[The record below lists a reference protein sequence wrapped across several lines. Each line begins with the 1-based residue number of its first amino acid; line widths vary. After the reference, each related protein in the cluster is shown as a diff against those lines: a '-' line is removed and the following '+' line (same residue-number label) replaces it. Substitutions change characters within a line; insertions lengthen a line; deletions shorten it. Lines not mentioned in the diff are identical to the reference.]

1 MPHRLSVDEPNSDG
15 RATSRSRAP
24 LLTQVLVQGSFL
36 LLTYQC
42 TSDLYYPLL
51 FSCTSEWSSEH
62 SCLFCCTSEFEYLV
76 RTTFPHL
83 YYYYPRINRLRPNF
97 QTTVAKVYQSTVF
110 LGCARRGQRA
120 VGDPSTTGL
129 CVYV

>member
-1 MPHRLSVDEPNSDG
+1 MTCTTRCYSH
-15 RATSRSRAP
+15 
-24 LLTQVLVQGSFL
+24 VLVNVLVNIHAYSVVL
-36 LLTYQC
+36 VSLNV
-42 TSDLYYPLL
+42 
-51 FSCTSEWSSEH
+51 
-62 SCLFCCTSEFEYLV
+62 LV

-83 YYYYPRINRLRPNF
+83 YYYPRINRLRPNF